1 MPHGGPHYNGNG
13 NGNGMR
19 TMRGRTTPRRT
30 TGRRITTPRARGRA
44 ATPRTG
50 RMMNGNGRMMNGTGA
65 RGVRRMTGPMG
76 RGGVRRATT
85 RRPGPIMR
93 RGRTQ
98 PMTMNRTLA
107 RGRMTSGQGNHGFR
121 GVDGLGHNI

>member
-1 MPHGGPHYNGNG
+1 MPHGRPHYNG

-19 TMRGRTTPRRT
+19 TMRGRATTRRAATPR
-30 TGRRITTPRARGRA
+30 TGRRVTAPRRA

-50 RMMNGNGRMMNGTGA
+50 RMMSGTGA
-65 RGVRRMTGPMG
+65 RGVRRTAGQFG

-85 RRPGPIMR
+85 RRPGPVMR

-98 PMTMNRTLA
+98 PMTMNRTQA